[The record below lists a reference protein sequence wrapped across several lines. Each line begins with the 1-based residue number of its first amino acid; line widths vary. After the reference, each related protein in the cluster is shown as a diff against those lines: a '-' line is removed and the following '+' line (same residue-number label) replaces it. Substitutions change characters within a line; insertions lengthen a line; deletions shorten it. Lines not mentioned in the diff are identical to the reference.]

1 MSLKRSIKTVA
12 VSGLCLTMMTIPASG
27 MPLASDN
34 GRPVSWVDN
43 SRDTYERQ
51 TLMVDGKPFFFN
63 GVQIRIDKV
72 KDFYHYSDEQIQN
85 LFQIARDDG
94 FTVAN
99 AQLRWMDIQPDQ
111 FYDASET
118 TYIRNGEYADQ
129 NFSDEKSMLSGY
141 SDTPDEQ
148 SLTYLKFDF
157 AELAGAD
164 WAGSKLRVWVNSSVR
179 IP

>member
-94 FTVAN
+94 CTAAVDGHSAGSILRCIRDNLYTKRRVCGSEFFRRKIN
-99 AQLRWMDIQPDQ
+99 AVRL
-111 FYDASET
+111 F
-118 TYIRNGEYADQ
+118 
-129 NFSDEKSMLSGY
+129 GY
-141 SDTPDEQ
+141 S
-148 SLTYLKFDF
+148 
-157 AELAGAD
+157 
-164 WAGSKLRVWVNSSVR
+164 R
-179 IP
+179 